1 MRAIRVHSHG
11 GPDTLRLE
19 ELPDPRPARGEAL
32 VQVEAAGVNFVEV
45 YQRKGQY
52 AMNLPYTPGS
62 EGAGVVAAVGDN
74 VSSVKVGDRVVSQSL
89 RGSYA
94 EFALAPAERLISIPD
109 GVTAKV
115 AAAAMLQGLTAHYL
129 VTSTYSLQPGDW
141 CLVHA
146 AAGGVGLLL
155 CQLAR
160 MRGAL
165 AIGTVST
172 EEKARLAR
180 DAGAH
185 ATINYISQDFV
196 AEVKRITDGKGV
208 KVVYDSVGAT
218 TFQGSLNA
226 LAPRGMLALFGQ
238 SSGPV
243 PPFDP
248 QILNQKGSL
257 FLTRPTLAH
266 YVATRAE
273 LEERTTELF
282 QWIRTGKLKVRIHA
296 EYPLS
301 DAGKSHATLESRGST
316 GKVILIPGSV

>member
-1 MRAIRVHSHG
+1 MKAIRVRVNG
-11 GPDTLRLE
+11 GAGELKLE
-19 ELPDPRPARGEAL
+19 QLPDPVPAQGEAL
-32 VQVEAAGVNFVEV
+32 VRIEAAGVNFAEV
-45 YQRKGQY
+45 YQRKGWY
-52 AMNLPYTPGS
+52 PVPLPYTPGA
-62 EGAGVVAAVGDN
+62 EGAGTVVAVGQGVD
-74 VSSVKVGDRVVSQSL
+74 SVTVGDRVVSQGF

-94 EFALAPAERLISIPD
+94 ELSIAPAERLVKIPE
-109 GVTAKV
+109 GVSTSN

-129 VTSTYSLQPGDW
+129 ATSTYALQVGDW

-155 CQLAR
+155 CQIAR

-180 DAGAH
+180 EAGAH
-185 ATINYISQDFV
+185 ATINYTSQDFV
-196 AEVKRITDGKGV
+196 AEVRRLTGGKGV

-218 TFQGSLNA
+218 TFQGSLDV
-226 LAPRGMLALFGQ
+226 LAPRGLMALFGQ
-238 SSGPV
+238 SSGQV

-266 YVATRAE
+266 YVATRDE
-273 LEERTTELF
+273 LMARSNDLLG
-282 QWIRTGKLKVRIHA
+282 WIQRGALQIRIHA
-296 EYPLS
+296 EFPLAE
-301 DAGKSHATLESRGST
+301 AGKAHEALESRGT
-316 GKVILIPGSV
+316 AGKILLVP

>member
-1 MRAIRVHSHG
+1 VKAIRVHSHG
-11 GPDTLRLE
+11 GPDALRLE

-32 VQVEAAGVNFVEV
+32 VQVEAAGVNFIEV

-62 EGAGVVAAVGDN
+62 EGAGTVVAVGDH

-109 GVTAKV
+109 GVAPKV

-129 VTSTYSLQPGDW
+129 VNSTYPLQPGDW

-165 AIGTVST
+165 AIGTVSN

-196 AEVKRITDGKGV
+196 AEVKRLTDGKGV

-218 TFQGSLNA
+218 TFPGSLNS
-226 LAPRGMLALFGQ
+226 LAPRGLLALFGQ

-266 YVATRAE
+266 YVATREE
-273 LEERTTELF
+273 LEDRATELF

-296 EYPLS
+296 EYSLS
-301 DAGKSHATLESRGST
+301 DAPKAHSIIESRGTT

>member
-1 MRAIRVHSHG
+1 MKAIRIHAHG
-11 GPDTLRLE
+11 GPEALRLE
-19 ELPDPRPARGEAL
+19 EIPEPRPGRGEAL
-32 VQVEAAGVNFVEV
+32 IRIEAAGVNFVEV

-52 AMNLPYTPGS
+52 AMTLPYTPGS
-62 EGAGVVAAVGDN
+62 EGAGVVTAVGDN
-74 VSSVKVGDRVVSQSL
+74 ISSVKVGDRVVSQSL

-94 EFALAPAERLISIPD
+94 EFALAPAERLVSIPD
-109 GVTAKV
+109 GVTTKV

-129 VTSTYSLQPGDW
+129 TTSTFPLELGDW

-146 AAGGVGLLL
+146 AAGGVGLIL
-155 CQLAR
+155 CQIAR

-172 EEKARLAR
+172 EEKGRLAR
-180 DAGAH
+180 EAGAH
-185 ATINYISQDFV
+185 ATINYTSQDFA
-196 AEVKRITDGKGV
+196 AEVRRMTDGKGV

-218 TFQGSLNA
+218 TFQGSLDS
-226 LAPRGMLALFGQ
+226 LATRGLLALFGQ

-266 YVATRAE
+266 YVAGREELTTRTAE
-273 LEERTTELF
+273 LLD
-282 QWIRTGKLKVRIHA
+282 WIGSRALKIRIHA
-296 EYPLS
+296 EYSLAE
-301 DAGKSHATLESRGST
+301 AGKAHSALESRGT
-316 GKVILIPGSV
+316 MGKLIVVP

>member
-1 MRAIRVHSHG
+1 MKAIRVSAHG
-11 GPDTLRLE
+11 GPEALRLE
-19 ELPDPRPARGEAL
+19 DMAEPRPARGEAL
-32 VQVEAAGVNFVEV
+32 VRVEAAGVNFVEV

-52 AMNLPYTPGS
+52 AMTLPYTPGT
-62 EGAGVVAAVGDN
+62 EGAGIVTALGDG
-74 VSSVKVGDRVVSQSL
+74 VTTVQVGDRVVSQSF

-94 EFALAPAERLISIPD
+94 EYAIVPAERLVGIPD
-109 GVTAKV
+109 GITTKV
-115 AAAAMLQGLTAHYL
+115 AAAAMLQGLTAQYL
-129 VTSTYSLQPGDW
+129 TTSTYALQPADW

-155 CQLAR
+155 CQIAR

-180 DAGAH
+180 EAGAH
-185 ATINYISQDFV
+185 ATINYTSQDFV
-196 AEVKRITDGKGV
+196 EEVRRLTAGKGV

-226 LAPRGMLALFGQ
+226 LAPRGLLALFGQ

-248 QILNQKGSL
+248 QVLNQKGSL

-266 YVATRAE
+266 YVPSREDLLARAS
-273 LEERTTELF
+273 ELF
-282 QWIRTGKLKVRIHA
+282 GWILSGALKIRVHA
-296 EYPLS
+296 EFPLGQ
-301 DAGKSHATLESRGST
+301 AGKAHQALESRETT
-316 GKVILIPGSV
+316 GKVLLLL

>member
-1 MRAIRVHSHG
+1 MKAIRVRENG
-11 GPDTLRLE
+11 GAGELKLE
-19 ELPDPRPARGEAL
+19 ELPDPVPAQGEAL
-32 VQVEAAGVNFVEV
+32 VRIEAAGVNFAEV
-45 YQRKGQY
+45 YQRKGWY
-52 AMNLPYTPGS
+52 PVPLPYTPGA
-62 EGAGVVAAVGDN
+62 EGAGTVVA
-74 VSSVKVGDRVVSQSL
+74 VSRGVDTVIVGDRVVSQGF

-94 EFALAPAERLISIPD
+94 ELSIAPAERLVKIPE
-109 GVTAKV
+109 GVSTRK

-129 VTSTYSLQPGDW
+129 ATSTYTLQMGDW

-155 CQLAR
+155 CQIAR

-180 DAGAH
+180 EAGAH
-185 ATINYISQDFV
+185 ATINYTSQDFV
-196 AEVKRITDGKGV
+196 AEVRRLTGGKGV

-218 TFQGSLNA
+218 TFKGSLDV
-226 LAPRGMLALFGQ
+226 LAPRGLMALFGQ
-238 SSGPV
+238 SSGQV

-266 YVATRAE
+266 YVATREE
-273 LEERTTELF
+273 LMARSSDLLGWIERGAL
-282 QWIRTGKLKVRIHA
+282 QIRVHA
-296 EYPLS
+296 EFPLAE
-301 DAGKSHATLESRGST
+301 AGKAHEALESRGT
-316 GKVILIPGSV
+316 AGKILLVP

>member
-1 MRAIRVHSHG
+1 MKAIRVRENG
-11 GPDTLRLE
+11 GAGELKLE
-19 ELPDPRPARGEAL
+19 ELPDPVPAQGEAL
-32 VQVEAAGVNFVEV
+32 VRIEAAGINFAEV
-45 YQRKGQY
+45 YQRKGWY
-52 AMNLPYTPGS
+52 PVPLPYTPGA
-62 EGAGVVAAVGDN
+62 EGAGTVVA
-74 VSSVKVGDRVVSQSL
+74 VSRGVDTVIVGDRVVSQGF

-94 EFALAPAERLISIPD
+94 ELSIAPAERLVKIPE
-109 GVTAKV
+109 GVSTRK

-129 VTSTYSLQPGDW
+129 ATSTYTLQMGDW

-155 CQLAR
+155 CQIAR

-180 DAGAH
+180 EAGAH
-185 ATINYISQDFV
+185 ATINYTSQDFV
-196 AEVKRITDGKGV
+196 AEVRRLTGGKGV

-218 TFQGSLNA
+218 TFKGSLDV
-226 LAPRGMLALFGQ
+226 LAPRGLMALFGQ
-238 SSGPV
+238 SSGQV

-266 YVATRAE
+266 YVATREE
-273 LEERTTELF
+273 LMARSSDLLGWIERGAL
-282 QWIRTGKLKVRIHA
+282 QIRVHA
-296 EYPLS
+296 EFPLAE
-301 DAGKSHATLESRGST
+301 AGKAHEALESRGT
-316 GKVILIPGSV
+316 AGKILLVP